1 MATFKP
7 TILSVIPAPLTVESP
22 ETVKWTRAVQKP
34 RIVKELGGITGLD
47 IHPLT
52 HDVLV
57 TASRIHMYDYL
68 FQDKK
73 SFYAN
78 SHFTLFSASF
88 RRPDGRLIVAGNQAG
103 SVLVY
108 DATSSKPLRD
118 FNHPKTRHSAAVR
131 KSLFY
136 GRNQVLTF
144 SDDKSVRLWDL
155 ADGHLLTQFGKQS
168 ISLDTSLGTSVD
180 TKPNSI
186 GTGSNAIGTGSNAIG
201 TGSNAIGTTS
211 AIGTALCPRF
221 DTIGSVSDS
230 NTAHTGYVRAGCI
243 VDLNMCIASGSYD
256 STVKL
261 WDARGDTSRAVRDIS
276 VNLPVESMFANKSLL
291 FVSAGKSIFVYD
303 LVGGKILSVIRNC
316 HTKTITCMSMYNE
329 EYFMTGSLDGVLKVF
344 KFDTLTEVTQFK
356 HPSVQI
362 LNLASSDNSVVVGSS
377 EGTIYAHCIKKSI
390 LQGEQSDL
398 DVSKGDKKRMKVASD
413 EMDLKRENV
422 VVVDADERTVR
433 PKLKKC
439 DKFLKSYQFTHALDS
454 VLRNHYLKG
463 KRCERVDSDMV
474 VSLMQELIR
483 RNVLK
488 RAMSGLKDKQL
499 KRFAKFLTSNLQTP
513 SFHRTLLD
521 VAHAFIE
528 VFGSQIT
535 SDLRIDSDGKV
546 TSEEEI
552 GHYFLKLK
560 SKIDLEFD
568 TLDMMTSLAGQVKI
582 IIDNY

>member
-1 MATFKP
+1 MAAFKP
-7 TILSVIPAPLTVESP
+7 TILSVIPGPLTVQSP
-22 ETVKWTRAVQKP
+22 ERMKWTRAVQKA
-34 RIVKELGGITGLD
+34 RIVKELGAITGLD

-52 HDVLV
+52 HDVLI

-78 SHFTLFSASF
+78 SHFTLFSATF
-88 RRPDGRLIVAGNQAG
+88 RRPDGRLMVAGNQVG

-108 DATSSKPLRD
+108 DANSSKPLRD

-168 ISLDTSLGTSVD
+168 ISLDTSLGTTD
-180 TKPNSI
+180 TEPNS
-186 GTGSNAIGTGSNAIG
+186 IG

-211 AIGTALCPRF
+211 AIGTTLCPRF

-230 NTAHTGYVRAGCI
+230 NTAHTGYVRTGCI
-243 VDLNMCIASGSYD
+243 VDFNTCIASGSYD

-261 WDARGDTSRAVRDIS
+261 WDPRGDTSKAIKDFS
-276 VNLPVESMFANKSLL
+276 VKLPIESMFANKSLI

-303 LVGGKILSVIRNC
+303 LIGGKILSIIKNC

-329 EYFMTGSLDGVLKVF
+329 EYFMSGSLDGVLKVF

-377 EGTIYAHCIKKSI
+377 EGTVYAHCIKKSI
-390 LQGEQSDL
+390 LEGEESDL

-413 EMDLKRENV
+413 RMDLNV
-422 VVVDADERTVR
+422 VVVDANEGTFR

-439 DKFLKSYQFTHALDS
+439 DKFLKNYQFTHALDS

-463 KRCERVDSDMV
+463 KRSEKVDSDMV

-483 RNVLK
+483 RNVLE

-499 KRFAKFLTSNLQTP
+499 KRFAKFLTSNLETP

-521 VAHAFIE
+521 VTHAFIQ

-535 SDLRIDSDGKV
+535 SDLRIDSNGKV
-546 TSEEEI
+546 TSQEEV

-582 IIDNY
+582 IIDNS